1 MREFKLNETV
11 FNIRFGLGKCSNIN
25 SEDIWVKFDSCP
37 YPIYFDKLNETSGE
51 KNYLKNL
58 FHSAREASD
67 YFASLDKK
75 LSFQFI
81 VDNCK
86 RNKTIFTSEDDISD
100 KLFIGWSSDN
110 LLVVECEKLLSKW
123 SESQIRITNW
133 KIKEQND

>member
-25 SEDIWVKFDSCP
+25 SEDIWVKFDSCSS
-37 YPIYFDKLNETSGE
+37 PISFDKLNETSGE

-58 FHSAREASD
+58 FHSAQEASV

-81 VDNCK
+81 IDNCK
-86 RNKTIFTSEDDISD
+86 RNKTIFTSEGDISD

-123 SESQIRITNW
+123 TESQIRIANW
-133 KIKEQND
+133 KTKEQND

>member
-1 MREFKLNETV
+1 MI
-11 FNIRFGLGKCSNIN
+11 NIAK
-25 SEDIWVKFDSCP
+25 
-37 YPIYFDKLNETSGE
+37 
-51 KNYLKNL
+51 
-58 FHSAREASD
+58 
-67 YFASLDKK
+67 YFASLDN
-75 LSFQFI
+75 LSFKFI

-123 SESQIRITNW
+123 SESQIRIANW